1 MDVSRARKE
10 IRLPPKTGV
19 PLSISGSLTIPIV
32 FRLGPHTK
40 ECPIPSGRFIIRAS
54 YEATPE
60 SHLQALIERDRQAAA
75 RNPTTTETPNM
86 ISKHRILGITAILC
100 GASLTPLLAQ
110 SGSPAVATG
119 QREILLQTTQSWNG
133 KPYTHYP
140 TGQPQLTTLMVT
152 IAPHTALPW
161 HTHPFPN
168 SVYVLSGTLT
178 LHDRDSGKT
187 LVVHQGQAVGE
198 SVDDV
203 HRGESGDEPTVLLIT
218 YAGTPG
224 VPTSV
229 PAKGEK
235 AEY

>member
-1 MDVSRARKE
+1 
-10 IRLPPKTGV
+10 
-19 PLSISGSLTIPIV
+19 
-32 FRLGPHTK
+32 
-40 ECPIPSGRFIIRAS
+40 
-54 YEATPE
+54 
-60 SHLQALIERDRQAAA
+60 
-75 RNPTTTETPNM
+75 M
-86 ISKHRILGITAILC
+86 IFKLRSAGITALLAA
-100 GASLTPLLAQ
+100 ASFTPLLAQ
-110 SGSPAVATG
+110 NAPLKVQTG
-119 QREILLQTTQSWNG
+119 QREILLQTGKSWNG

-140 TGQPQLTTLMVT
+140 TGQVQLTTLKVT
-152 IAPHTALPW
+152 LAPHTALPW

-178 LHDRDSGKT
+178 LHDKASGKT

-203 HRGESGDEPTVLLIT
+203 HRGEAGDQPAVLIIT
-218 YAGTPG
+218 YAGVPG

>member
-1 MDVSRARKE
+1 VE
-10 IRLPPKTGV
+10 
-19 PLSISGSLTIPIV
+19 TIDMTSKYRIAGIATIV
-32 FRLGPHTK
+32 AG
-40 ECPIPSGRFIIRAS
+40 
-54 YEATPE
+54 
-60 SHLQALIERDRQAAA
+60 AL
-75 RNPTTTETPNM
+75 
-86 ISKHRILGITAILC
+86 LTAI
-100 GASLTPLLAQ
+100 LAQ
-110 SGSPAVATG
+110 SGPQNVASG
-119 QREILLQTTQSWNG
+119 RREILLQTTQSWNG

-140 TGQPQLTTLMVT
+140 TGQPQLTTIRLT

-168 SVYVLSGTLT
+168 IVYVLSGTLT
-178 LHDRDSGKT
+178 LHDKASGKT
-187 LVVHQGQAVGE
+187 LVVRQGQAVGE

>member
-1 MDVSRARKE
+1 MTD
-10 IRLPPKTGV
+10 
-19 PLSISGSLTIPIV
+19 
-32 FRLGPHTK
+32 
-40 ECPIPSGRFIIRAS
+40 
-54 YEATPE
+54 
-60 SHLQALIERDRQAAA
+60 
-75 RNPTTTETPNM
+75 M
-86 ISKHRILGITAILC
+86 ISKFRTIGTAAVAI
-100 GASLTPLLAQ
+100 ASLTAVLAQ
-110 SGSPAVATG
+110 TSANSVASGK
-119 QREILLQTTQSWNG
+119 REILLQTTESWNG

-140 TGQPQLTTLMVT
+140 TGQPQLTTIKLT

-168 SVYVLSGTLT
+168 VVYVLSGTLT
-178 LHDRDSGKT
+178 LHDKASGKT
-187 LVVHQGQAVGE
+187 QMVHQGQAVGE

-235 AEY
+235 PEY

>member
-1 MDVSRARKE
+1 M
-10 IRLPPKTGV
+10 T
-19 PLSISGSLTIPIV
+19 
-32 FRLGPHTK
+32 
-40 ECPIPSGRFIIRAS
+40 
-54 YEATPE
+54 
-60 SHLQALIERDRQAAA
+60 
-75 RNPTTTETPNM
+75 
-86 ISKHRILGITAILC
+86 SKHRVAGIAAILA
-100 GASLTPLLAQ
+100 GASLTAVI
-110 SGSPAVATG
+110 AANDDKTVATAH
-119 QREILLQTTQSWNG
+119 RDILLEATQSWNG

-140 TGQPQLTTLMVT
+140 TGQPQLTTIRMT

-178 LHDRDSGKT
+178 LRDKASGKT
-187 LVVHQGQAVGE
+187 QVVHQGQAVGE
-198 SVDDV
+198 SVDDI

-224 VPTSV
+224 VPTSI

>member
-1 MDVSRARKE
+1 MVSVGIME
-10 IRLPPKTGV
+10 LLT
-19 PLSISGSLTIPIV
+19 SLYGKPGFH
-32 FRLGPHTK
+32 FRG
-40 ECPIPSGRFIIRAS
+40 
-54 YEATPE
+54 
-60 SHLQALIERDRQAAA
+60 D
-75 RNPTTTETPNM
+75 NPGT
-86 ISKHRILGITAILC
+86 LC
-100 GASLTPLLAQ
+100 
-110 SGSPAVATG
+110 
-119 QREILLQTTQSWNG
+119 REILLQTIQSWNG

-140 TGQPQLTTLMVT
+140 TGQPQLTTIRLT

-168 SVYVLSGTLT
+168 VVYVLSGTLK
-178 LHDRDSGKT
+178 LQDRASGKT
-187 LVVHQGQAVGE
+187 QVVHQGQAVGE

-203 HRGESGDEPTVLLIT
+203 HRGESGDETTVLLIT